1 MFVRFAKKRA
11 EKASTVLPMNVRDLA
26 VYRVSWTVSCAFC
39 VDLGTMQ
46 HRLEGFDVD
55 RLKEIGDYAVAI
67 HAFRS
72 GGREHSHQ
80 SHSVGG
86 GVKRSSHCSEIERVN
101 RCHDMLPKTSPVA
114 TNVTSPLPRVPIT
127 GSYLYVAAAL
137 S

>member
-1 MFVRFAKKRA
+1 MRCGLVRISNPHGNKSDQTSQPIR
-11 EKASTVLPMNVRDLA
+11 TVPP
-26 VYRVSWTVSCAFC
+26 
-39 VDLGTMQ
+39 
-46 HRLEGFDVD
+46 
-55 RLKEIGDYAVAI
+55 KEICDYAVAI

-72 GGREHSHQ
+72 GGREHSQQ